1 MKNRKRKQN
10 NFIISKVYDC
20 DFNQT
25 IDLPIGS
32 KATIMDLVGTPYK
45 KRKILFDKLLCLC
58 GGTGFQ
64 LRRQY
69 DITGCYAGK

>member
-20 DFNQT
+20 DFNQA

-32 KATIMDLVGTPYK
+32 KATIMDLVGAPYK
-45 KRKILFDKLLCLC
+45 KRKILFDKH
-58 GGTGFQ
+58 
-64 LRRQY
+64 
-69 DITGCYAGK
+69 CYACVAGQGSS

>member
-20 DFNQT
+20 DFNQV

-32 KATIMDLVGTPYK
+32 KAMIMDLVGTPYK
-45 KRKILFDKLLCLC
+45 KRKILFDKH
-58 GGTGFQ
+58 
-64 LRRQY
+64 
-69 DITGCYAGK
+69 CYACVAGQGSS

>member
-20 DFNQT
+20 DFNQA
-25 IDLPIGS
+25 IGS

-45 KRKILFDKLLCLC
+45 KRKILFDKH
-58 GGTGFQ
+58 
-64 LRRQY
+64 
-69 DITGCYAGK
+69 CYACVEGQGSS

>member
-20 DFNQT
+20 DFNQA

-45 KRKILFDKLLCLC
+45 KRKILFDKLL
-58 GGTGFQ
+58 
-64 LRRQY
+64 
-69 DITGCYAGK
+69 